1 MKIKQEKQFTLP
13 QLIEWAIDNDIKNRV
28 FVSNPN
34 FDGVTYKLGFDR
46 VGDLYFEESLSPTLF
61 FTVTN
66 EEEITENT
74 VFKQIFETDMEGF
87 DEGFENVSINDV
99 LSPRTESL
107 VVMDKHLEP
116 VTIWTN
122 TEGLVKKDII
132 I

>member
-13 QLIEWAIDNDIKNRV
+13 QLIEWAIDNDIRNRV

>member
-1 MKIKQEKQFTLP
+1 MKIKQKKQFTLP
-13 QLIEWAIDNDIKNRV
+13 QLIEWAMDND
-28 FVSNPN
+28 
-34 FDGVTYKLGFDR
+34 VTDRMFLTENSYCVGFDR
-46 VGDLYFEESLSPTLF
+46 HGFIYFNSSRTMPLYQT
-61 FTVTN
+61 FTVEV
-66 EEEITENT
+66 EEEITEDT
-74 VFKQIFETDMEGF
+74 VFEQIFETDMEGF